1 MSPENILKT
10 GLALSVGVVV
20 ITLAIN
26 AAPYAAKG
34 GAGVIKHGG
43 SLFLETMRLPFRLAG
58 FLKDVKED
66 VS

>member
-10 GLALSVGVVV
+10 GLALSVGVLV

-34 GAGVIKHGG
+34 GAGVVKHG
-43 SLFLETMRLPFRLAG
+43 SSMFLEIMRLPFKFAG
-58 FLKDVKED
+58 YLKDVKED